1 MWKQDNI
8 PLVRLTYQSVKL
20 YQKTVNCIVY
30 PVCIYYYQRAPYLFA
45 YGQVPKRE
53 KENSL

>member
-1 MWKQDNI
+1 M
-8 PLVRLTYQSVKL
+8 TYQSVKL